1 MLADDR
7 VNSFAVLTLGGFY
20 REPHLLAQRAGEESA
35 HAVGLPIR
43 SGHQLLQCGPSFS
56 PEQHEDFGLLA
67 AFARAGGVD
76 CGVGVLSRSRFL
88 R

>member
-43 SGHQLLQCGPSFS
+43 SGH
-56 PEQHEDFGLLA
+56 
-67 AFARAGGVD
+67 GVD
-76 CGVGVLSRSRFL
+76 KQMHLGRRVSRNVSA
-88 R
+88 